1 MWLNVQSMPVTV
13 AIAEDKE
20 LSMRSCVEKLSA
32 FPQLKIIA
40 TVYNGQ
46 SLIDTIKY
54 AVPDLILMDIEMPLV
69 DGITATAHIK
79 QQHPEIKILIL
90 TTFDDDEKIF
100 KAIMAGASGYILK
113 EESAETLYRA
123 IMETMGGGAS
133 MSPGIALKAL
143 SLIRN
148 PLNELIIAPNED
160 FQLTRRETELLEQ
173 LKNGLSYEKIA
184 SNLFISYGTVR
195 KHIEN
200 IYRKLKV
207 SNKVEAIQ
215 KANKNR
221 II

>member
-1 MWLNVQSMPVTV
+1 MPITI

-20 LSMRSCVEKLSA
+20 LSMRSCVEKLAA
-32 FPQLKIIA
+32 FPQLKIISK
-40 TVYNGQ
+40 VYNGQ
-46 SLIDTIKY
+46 SLIDTVKES
-54 AVPDLILMDIEMPLV
+54 VPDLILMDIEMPV
-69 DGITATAHIK
+69 IDGITATSIIK

-100 KAIMAGASGYILK
+100 RAIRAGASGYILK
-113 EESAETLYRA
+113 EENAETLYRA
-123 IMETMGGGAS
+123 IMDTMGGGAS

-148 PLNELIIAPNED
+148 PLNELTITPAED
-160 FQLTRRETELLEQ
+160 FQLTRREIELLEQ

-184 SNLFISYGTVR
+184 TNLFISYGTVR

-207 SNKVEAIQ
+207 TNKLEAIQ

>member
-1 MWLNVQSMPVTV
+1 MPITI

-20 LSMRSCVEKLSA
+20 LSMRSCVEKLAA
-32 FPQLKIIA
+32 FPQLKIISK
-40 TVYNGQ
+40 VYNGQ
-46 SLIDTIKY
+46 SLIDTVKES
-54 AVPDLILMDIEMPLV
+54 VPDLILMDIEMPV
-69 DGITATAHIK
+69 IDGITATSIIK

-100 KAIMAGASGYILK
+100 RAIMAGASGYILK
-113 EESAETLYRA
+113 EENAETLYRA
-123 IMETMGGGAS
+123 IMDTMGGGAS

-148 PLNELIIAPNED
+148 PLNELTITPAED
-160 FQLTRRETELLEQ
+160 FQLTRREIELLEQ

-184 SNLFISYGTVR
+184 TNLFISYGTVR

-207 SNKVEAIQ
+207 TNKLEAIQ